1 MDFGNKVKKIPEGAE
16 RNKKKV
22 VKIVSKILDFGL
34 NEQKKENKA

>member
-22 VKIVSKILDFGL
+22 VKILDFGL